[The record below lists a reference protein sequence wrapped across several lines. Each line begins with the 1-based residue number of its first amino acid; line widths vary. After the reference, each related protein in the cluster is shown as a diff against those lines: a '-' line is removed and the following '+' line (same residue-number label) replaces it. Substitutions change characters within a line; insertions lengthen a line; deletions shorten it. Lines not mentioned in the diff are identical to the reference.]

1 MRSPGIRWR
10 CWWIMAELP
19 ERLERLRIAC
29 GIAPGFTDFRGQTYA
44 LSEVSL
50 RALLVALGYDA
61 GDPDGLAAASEALD
75 EAGWMRVLDR
85 IVVLR
90 GSRRVPFTVLA
101 PLLPS
106 IAWRV
111 ETEQGDT
118 LRGGFDPATLPVLE
132 ERGLR
137 GLWYVRLALDLPELP
152 LGYHR
157 LWLEKADGT
166 PLGSTRLVVA
176 PERCHEPEAIQAGVR
191 LWGPAIQLYT
201 LRSARNWGIG
211 DFTDLKGFV
220 TAAAGLG
227 ADVVGLNP
235 LHALF
240 PADPVKCGPYSP
252 SSRRFLN
259 VLYIDPEAVP
269 EFVQSHELRREVGL
283 PEFQARLAALRAS
296 AFVDYEGVASC
307 KLEVLHALYRWF
319 RDRGSRERRFEFDQF
334 RKKHGQELEK
344 YALFHALQDH
354 FKAAGN
360 AGGWPG
366 WPEAYQD
373 PGGAAACA
381 FMAAEPEQ
389 VEFHCW
395 LQWLAAEQL
404 AAAAGA
410 ARAAGMRLGLYFDL
424 AVGPDGG
431 GAETWGESGLFPPG
445 ATVGAPPDP
454 LALQGQDWG
463 IPPFHPQALRE
474 RDYAPFIGL
483 LRANMPPGGALRID
497 HVMMLFRLWWVPRGA
512 PSSAGGYV
520 HYRLDEMM
528 ALVALESV
536 RQRCLVIGE
545 DLGTVPPEVRDAM
558 SAHGVY
564 SYRVLFFER
573 DASGGFR
580 PPGDYPR
587 ESLATLSTHD
597 LPPLPSFWAGTDID
611 LRERLSLY
619 PDPVQAEQE
628 RVSRAEARVRLLAWL
643 EAEGLAPAGLSGDD
657 DSLVAGWRMVPALQR
672 CLARSRAGLL
682 MVQPEDWLGMDT
694 PVNVPGT
701 HREYPNWARK
711 LNTEWPDF
719 MARPALRKLGQA
731 LSEARRQGPA

>member
-1 MRSPGIRWR
+1 
-10 CWWIMAELP
+10 MAELP
-19 ERLERLRIAC
+19 ESLERLRCAC
-29 GIAPGFTDFRGQTYA
+29 GIAPGFTDYRGQTRP
-44 LSEVSL
+44 LSEASL
-50 RALLVALGYDA
+50 RALLAALGHDA
-61 GDPDGLAAASEALD
+61 GHDAADPGGLAAAAEALEEVD
-75 EAGWMRVLDR
+75 WVRVLDR

-90 GSRRVPFTVLA
+90 GSTRVPFTVLA

-111 ETEQGDT
+111 ETEHGET
-118 LRGGFDPATLPVLE
+118 LRGEFDPASLPVLA

-157 LWLEKADGT
+157 LWLDKADGV

-176 PERCHEPEAIQAGVR
+176 PERCHQPEAMAAGAR

-211 DFTDLKGFV
+211 DFTDLKGFA
-220 TAAAGLG
+220 TAAAALG

-240 PADPVKCGPYSP
+240 PADPALCGPYSP

-269 EFVQSHELRREVGL
+269 EFAEAHEARRQVAM
-283 PEFQARLAALRAS
+283 PAFQARLASLRAT

-307 KLEVLHALYRWF
+307 KLEVLRALYREF
-319 RDRGSRERRFEFDQF
+319 RARAPRERRFKFDEFM
-334 RKKHGQELEK
+334 KKHGQELEK
-344 YALFHALQDH
+344 YALFHAIQDH
-354 FKAAGN
+354 FAAAGN
-360 AGGWPG
+360 IGGWPA
-366 WPEAYQD
+366 WPTGYHD
-373 PGGAAACA
+373 PDGAAARA
-381 FMAAEPEQ
+381 FMAAEPDA

-395 LQWLAAEQL
+395 LQWLAAQQL
-404 AAAAGA
+404 EAAEAV
-410 ARAAGMRLGLYFDL
+410 ARGAGMRLGLYCDL
-424 AVGPDGG
+424 AVGPNGG
-431 GAETWGESGLFPPG
+431 GAETWGEAGLFPPG

-454 LALQGQDWG
+454 LAPQGQDWG

-474 RDYAPFIGL
+474 RGYAPFIGL

-520 HYRLDEMM
+520 HYRLDELM

-545 DLGTVPPEVRDAM
+545 DLGTVPPEVRVAM

-573 DASGGFR
+573 NAAGGFR
-580 PPGDYPR
+580 PPGEYPR
-587 ESLATLSTHD
+587 ESLATVSTHD

-619 PDPVQAEQE
+619 PEPDQARQE
-628 RVSRAEARVRLLAWL
+628 RVARAVARAGLLGWL
-643 EAEGLAPAGLSGDD
+643 AAEGLAPEGLSADD
-657 DSLVAGWRMVPALQR
+657 DSLVAGWRIVPALQR
-672 CLARSRAGLL
+672 CLALSPAGLL

-701 HREYPNWARK
+701 HQEYRNWARK
-711 LNTEWPDF
+711 LSTEWPEF
-719 MARPALRKLGQA
+719 MARPALRRLGEA
-731 LSEARRQGPA
+731 LCAARGQGPLDGNQSSCD